1 MKQNSDDERIK
12 NLQESLQNS
21 KLIEK
26 ELENQLLIYQNKL
39 NELQNENYNEQ
50 IEFGI
55 DSNNPYFSSN
65 EENNPIETSKLTSIQ
80 FNQFTYILFKNFEA
94 KNINLDNSKSQF
106 INEILNNINKED
118 EEEIDEVNIN
128 SEKFISIINQFTESI
143 INVLN
148 CRNDYNVKIL
158 NIYIGALLFNSNG
171 SLIKLCQYFSVLFSY
186 TKQYES
192 ETENKLIEKLNRKY
206 KDKVI
211 NLLDGIK
218 EENNDNND
226 YFPLIIIKNI
236 IDEKKIDFKDKYI
249 EFIFYLMKKF
259 DDPKAKLSDLK
270 ISNLSKVIG
279 INNIE
284 NNDDSINNENKSIIE
299 ENKNIINDN
308 EKKNDIDNEYDFD
321 NNNENNKNNNETE
334 DSMTEISNEEFEK
347 LLQESFQLIN
357 NGLIKVKKTFE
368 EIIENYV
375 KEIKSDNKQIKSI
388 SVENLYDALKEID
401 VNLSDMQLSCI
412 CSKYSIPENLRII
425 NIDLMKK
432 EIVTKN
438 DIEED
443 EKESFHLNH
452 EENKDD
458 SNKLLNDDF

>member
-1 MKQNSDDERIK
+1 
-12 NLQESLQNS
+12 
-21 KLIEK
+21 
-26 ELENQLLIYQNKL
+26 
-39 NELQNENYNEQ
+39 
-50 IEFGI
+50 
-55 DSNNPYFSSN
+55 
-65 EENNPIETSKLTSIQ
+65 
-80 FNQFTYILFKNFEA
+80 
-94 KNINLDNSKSQF
+94 
-106 INEILNNINKED
+106 
-118 EEEIDEVNIN
+118 
-128 SEKFISIINQFTESI
+128 
-143 INVLN
+143 
-148 CRNDYNVKIL
+148 
-158 NIYIGALLFNSNG
+158 
-171 SLIKLCQYFSVLFSY
+171 
-186 TKQYES
+186 
-192 ETENKLIEKLNRKY
+192 
-206 KDKVI
+206 
-211 NLLDGIK
+211 
-218 EENNDNND
+218 
-226 YFPLIIIKNI
+226 
-236 IDEKKIDFKDKYI
+236 
-249 EFIFYLMKKF
+249 MKKF

-347 LLQESFQLIN
+347 LLHESFQLIN
-357 NGLIKVKKTFE
+357 NGLIKVKKTFD
-368 EIIENYV
+368 EIIENYI
-375 KEIKSDNKQIKSI
+375 KEIESENKQIKSI
-388 SVENLYDALKEID
+388 TVENLYDALKDID

-458 SNKLLNDDF
+458 SNKLLEDDF